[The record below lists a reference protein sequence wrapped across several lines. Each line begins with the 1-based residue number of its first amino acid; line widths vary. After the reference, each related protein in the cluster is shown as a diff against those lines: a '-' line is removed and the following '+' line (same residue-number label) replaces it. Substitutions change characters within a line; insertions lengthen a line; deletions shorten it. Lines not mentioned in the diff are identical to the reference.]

1 MTEFLKIFDTAFRT
15 VVLVLSLMLFAFIMA
30 AGARSALAASLKPS
44 AILTSD
50 VLTVGDIF
58 DNAGRNAEYVL
69 GPAPQPGKDMVLN
82 TSTLLR
88 IALAL
93 DLPWQPSTSGDHVVV
108 SRAATIIPAAQ
119 VTEALSS
126 SLKDKVVDQNFT
138 LDTGAMNLE
147 MILPHDQPATVE
159 ITDTSYNART
169 GRFEATV
176 SAPSASNP
184 LKKTVVTGTV
194 RTMVQIPVLKT
205 PLRNGDII
213 GSSDIDF
220 IDVYVSEIQ
229 PSTLL
234 KEEDLVGMTP
244 RRMAYAGQALHAT
257 EIQAPQLIERGENVT
272 IVFNEG
278 PLVLTA
284 SGKALQNGAKGELIR
299 VVNTSSNRSI
309 DGIVSASREVTV
321 RQ

>member
-15 VVLVLSLMLFAFIMA
+15 VVLLVSLTLFAFIMA

-44 AILTSD
+44 AVLTSD

-58 DNAGRNAEYVL
+58 DNAGRNADYVL

-88 IALAL
+88 IAMAL
-93 DLPWQPSTSGDHVVV
+93 DLPWQPSTSADQVVI
-108 SRAATIIPAAQ
+108 SRAATIIPAAI
-119 VTEALSS
+119 VTDALSA
-126 SLKDKVVDQNFT
+126 SLRDKVIDQNYT

-147 MILPHDQPATVE
+147 MVLPHDQPATVE
-159 ITDTSYNART
+159 ITNASYNART

-184 LKKTVVTGTV
+184 MKQNVVAGTV
-194 RTMVQIPVLKT
+194 RAMTRIPVLKS

-213 GSSDIDF
+213 GKSDIEFVD
-220 IDVYVSEIQ
+220 IYVSEIQ

-234 KEEDLVGMTP
+234 KEDDLVGMTP
-244 RRMAYAGQALHAT
+244 RRMAYAGQPLRAT

-272 IVFNEG
+272 IIFKEG

-284 SGKALQNGAKGELIR
+284 AGKAMQHGAKGELIR
-299 VVNTSSNRSI
+299 VVNTSSNRPI
-309 DGIVSASREVTV
+309 DGIVSAAREVTV
-321 RQ
+321 TQ